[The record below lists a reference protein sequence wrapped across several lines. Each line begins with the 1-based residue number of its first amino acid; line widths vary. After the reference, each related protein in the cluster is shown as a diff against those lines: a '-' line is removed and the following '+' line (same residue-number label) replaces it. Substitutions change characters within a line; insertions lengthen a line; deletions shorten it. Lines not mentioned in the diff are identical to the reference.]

1 MSFPPTTESG
11 FRVVVVVPV
20 FHSEKTLRAFLEA
33 LQRQTVQGFETVAV
47 DSSPGEACI
56 EILADF
62 PGVQAIHSPVRLWPH
77 QARTRGVEE
86 SRAPVLV
93 FTDPDVVPAAD
104 WLERLLETAASG
116 DPVVGALE
124 CAGDRWL
131 DRGVHLCKFSKWLP
145 GREADEVDM
154 GPTANLCVAR
164 ADFEA
169 VGGFGPERLL
179 GDVELSRRLRAL
191 GRRLRFAPRA
201 VVEHRHT
208 HTPGTFLGER
218 FWRGIEAGSY
228 RAAIATTASWRW
240 AWKLLLA
247 GAFPLRWLTNLAH
260 CARHALEAGRLSD
273 YLVCFPIVALGFG
286 ASVLGESIGIARRLA
301 ASRGELARDAGGD
314 APGGAADV
322 AESGSRAAEPEA
334 GLTRDRPIAQ

>member
-1 MSFPPTTESG
+1 MILFPTKESG
-11 FRVVVVVPV
+11 LRAAVVVPA

-33 LQRQTVQGFETVAV
+33 LQLQTIQGFETVVV
-47 DSSPGEACI
+47 DSSAGDACM
-56 EILADF
+56 EILAEF
-62 PGVQAIHSPVRLWPH
+62 PSVHAIHSPVRLWPH

-145 GREADEVDM
+145 GRAADEVDM

-208 HTPGTFLGER
+208 HTLGSFLGER
-218 FWRGIEAGSY
+218 FWRGIEAGSF
-228 RAAIATTASWRW
+228 RAAIATTPW

-260 CARHALEAGRLSD
+260 CARHALEAGRLAG

-286 ASVLGESIGIARRLA
+286 ASVLGESVGIVRRLA
-301 ASRGELARDAGGD
+301 ASGGELTRDAGGD
-314 APGGAADV
+314 PARRAADV
-322 AESGSRAAEPEA
+322 TESGGGAAEPEA
-334 GLTRDRPIAQ
+334 GLTRDRPVAQ